1 LLLAL
6 FALCCLCGVAA
17 AAPAGAAPDSG
28 GAFTVTPL
36 AATGPAITV
45 TAPTGEHVAG
55 ALLPVTWTTSWATP
69 AGGEFRVRVG
79 DLTGSYG
86 SETFVPTNG
95 GTFYGAWLTID
106 LPVPESTWSKAC
118 LVYVDWRPTSGRG
131 AWLSSG
137 TSANAFTVDCLAL
150 GFAGGGGT
158 RTFERGKVLTVQW
171 IPEFGFHPVTNGE
184 FGLWVRSSSG
194 ALLAGKTMTAQD
206 AIRYYFTAFY
216 QTDVTF
222 DVPPGSGYRVVVGW
236 RPTVGSGF
244 FGGWGTSPASF
255 TINTP
260 PSADL
265 TGLALSGSPA
275 HFSFEPATYAY
286 ENVTVPHAVSSL
298 TVTPSGAGVLKVNEA
313 TVFSGAAS
321 AAIPLAA
328 PGKPTKITV
337 EAKETDKSAKTYT
350 ISVTRNKAAPE
361 TPAFSPA
368 AGPVPDRKK
377 IRITSEGAGH
387 IYYTTDGSTPTR
399 KSLLYTEPV
408 VVRPPMFLKALAVKR
423 GHDNSDVA
431 ATMYTLAAT
440 KDLTNLEIS
449 GRPSGFSFARATYE
463 YAGVTVRHAVSS
475 VRVTP
480 TGAGEIRV
488 NGAVVRSGHSS
499 GSITLAAAGKPTKI
513 TVKAQERDRIAKTYT
528 IAVTRN
534 RSALAEPT
542 FIPAAGAVSD
552 GTPVTIASAGGDRI
566 YYTTD
571 GSTPTRTSSVYT
583 QPVAVSPPMTLKA
596 LAVKAGHDDSAVA
609 SAVYTA
615 APATRYV
622 VTSSTYA
629 PVAGATVTIS
639 AQLADVRGKPV
650 RTAGRVVTWTKLNAG
665 GSFAAATSTTD
676 AGGVATVAFTTRT
689 VVGTVT
695 TVTATDAAS
704 LTGTS
709 GVIRTVAGVVDHFE
723 LVLASPQTDG
733 LAFTG
738 TNTLTAKDASGNTVN
753 FDASAN
759 NVTITTTGGTVI
771 GIHAGAVLNA
781 AGDFSGGVADLTALG
796 MTFTGNSGGHVFTA
810 TSATGSHTGVSN
822 TVTIATPDLEIGDAY
837 GGGVVAYILQPQDA
851 GYVAGETHGLIAA
864 TADQAATIAW
874 ITGGDTQTT
883 ANGHTSTDLGT
894 GQANTTAMMAQAGY
908 TGGAA
913 KVCDDYSAGI
923 YSDWYLPSLDELD
936 KLYVNR
942 IAIGGFTMV
951 DASDYWSSSELTAV
965 TAWYEYFGV
974 GGIRPMWNT
983 KDFAHNRVRAIRA
996 F

>member
-1 LLLAL
+1 M
-6 FALCCLCGVAA
+6 
-17 AAPAGAAPDSG
+17 
-28 GAFTVTPL
+28 
-36 AATGPAITV
+36 
-45 TAPTGEHVAG
+45 
-55 ALLPVTWTTSWATP
+55 
-69 AGGEFRVRVG
+69 
-79 DLTGSYG
+79 
-86 SETFVPTNG
+86 
-95 GTFYGAWLTID
+95 
-106 LPVPESTWSKAC
+106 
-118 LVYVDWRPTSGRG
+118 
-131 AWLSSG
+131 
-137 TSANAFTVDCLAL
+137 FTVDCLEL
-150 GFAGGGGT
+150 GFAGGSGT
-158 RTFERGKVLTVQW
+158 LTFERGKVLMVQW
-171 IPEFGFHPVTNGE
+171 VPNFGFHPVTNGE

-206 AIRYYFTAFY
+206 AIRYYYTAFY

-244 FGGWGTSPASF
+244 FGGWGTSPTSF

-286 ENVTVPHAVSSL
+286 DDVTVKHAVSSL

-313 TVFSGAAS
+313 TVSSGAAS

-328 PGKPTKITV
+328 PGKPTKVTV

-368 AGPVPDRKK
+368 AGAVPDRKK

-488 NGAVVRSGHSS
+488 NGAVVRSGRSS

-534 RSALAEPT
+534 KAAYPTPT

-571 GSTPTRTSSVYT
+571 GSTPTRSSSVYT
-583 QPVAVSPPMTLKA
+583 QPVAVSPP
-596 LAVKAGHDDSAVA
+596 
-609 SAVYTA
+609 
-615 APATRYV
+615 
-622 VTSSTYA
+622 
-629 PVAGATVTIS
+629 
-639 AQLADVRGKPV
+639 
-650 RTAGRVVTWTKLNAG
+650 
-665 GSFAAATSTTD
+665 
-676 AGGVATVAFTTRT
+676 
-689 VVGTVT
+689 
-695 TVTATDAAS
+695 
-704 LTGTS
+704 
-709 GVIRTVAGVVDHFE
+709 
-723 LVLASPQTDG
+723 
-733 LAFTG
+733 
-738 TNTLTAKDASGNTVN
+738 
-753 FDASAN
+753 
-759 NVTITTTGGTVI
+759 
-771 GIHAGAVLNA
+771 
-781 AGDFSGGVADLTALG
+781 
-796 MTFTGNSGGHVFTA
+796 
-810 TSATGSHTGVSN
+810 
-822 TVTIATPDLEIGDAY
+822 
-837 GGGVVAYILQPQDA
+837 
-851 GYVAGETHGLIAA
+851 
-864 TADQAATIAW
+864 
-874 ITGGDTQTT
+874 
-883 ANGHTSTDLGT
+883 
-894 GQANTTAMMAQAGY
+894 
-908 TGGAA
+908 
-913 KVCDDYSAGI
+913 
-923 YSDWYLPSLDELD
+923 
-936 KLYVNR
+936 
-942 IAIGGFTMV
+942 
-951 DASDYWSSSELTAV
+951 
-965 TAWYEYFGV
+965 
-974 GGIRPMWNT
+974 
-983 KDFAHNRVRAIRA
+983 
-996 F
+996 